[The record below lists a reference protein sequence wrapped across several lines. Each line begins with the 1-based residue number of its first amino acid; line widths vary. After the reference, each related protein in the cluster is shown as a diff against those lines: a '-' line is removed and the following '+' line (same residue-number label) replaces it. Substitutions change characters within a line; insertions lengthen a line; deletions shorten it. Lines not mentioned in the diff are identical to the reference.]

1 MLRELPEGRL
11 KVNNMKK
18 FSIIF
23 LFFISVLMIVGCS
36 STSLYK
42 KGTVVN
48 DNRVFYEIFVPSYY
62 DSDQDKVGDFRGI
75 LEKLDYLNKSNSSK
89 DLGVTGIWLMPI
101 MKSPSYHKYDVQD
114 YYSVDPSYG
123 TIEDFRALAY
133 ECKIRD
139 IALIIDLTLNHS
151 SSQNP
156 WFIAACNN
164 DDYYRDYYNFS
175 PIYKSGYHK
184 SPVSNEYYEGHFSS
198 SMPDFNLDS
207 EKVRNEILKICQF
220 WINQGVSGFRLDAV
234 SHFYEGNQEKNVEF
248 LSWLYKNL
256 KTMKEDIYLVGEAW
270 ESESVI
276 LRLYES
282 NLPSLFNFP
291 LSQSTGFL
299 ISSIRTSS
307 GKELSSRLESWYSK
321 LSSVN
326 IDAPFLT
333 NHDQARSAGAL
344 SGNEYF
350 TKMAASIYL
359 LLPGNPFVY
368 YGEEIGMKGGSSSDE
383 DKRTQFVWS
392 VKENTKGMCIPP
404 KGAVPREIEAG
415 EAEQSK
421 DQNSLLSFYRR
432 IIQIKNENPG
442 LSEGVFKALDFSS
455 SSICAYKMEDINSS
469 YIVIHNLD
477 NEETIKIE
485 DLNYTKKIG
494 VISCTGEEVKI
505 ENNSVTLPP
514 FSTIVLLE

>member
-1 MLRELPEGRL
+1 M
-11 KVNNMKK
+11 
-18 FSIIF
+18 F
-23 LFFISVLMIVGCS
+23 MIVGC
-36 STSLYK
+36 TSNSVLYK
-42 KGTVVN
+42 RGTVVN

-62 DSDQDKVGDFRGI
+62 DSNQDGIGDFQGI
-75 LEKLDYLNKSNSSK
+75 LKKLDYLNKSNSSK

-101 MKSPSYHKYDVQD
+101 MKSPSYHKYDVKD

-123 TIEDFRALAY
+123 TLEDFRALAF
-133 ECKIRD
+133 ECESRD
-139 IALIIDLTLNHS
+139 IALIIDLPLNHS

-156 WFIAACNN
+156 WFIAACNK
-164 DDYYRDYYNFS
+164 DSDYREYYNFS
-175 PIYKSGYHK
+175 SVYKSGYHK
-184 SPVSNEYYEGHFSS
+184 SPVSSEFYEGHFSS

-207 EKVRNEILKICQF
+207 EKVRDEILKICKF

-234 SHFYEGNQEKNVEF
+234 SHFYEGNQEKNAEF
-248 LSWLYKNL
+248 LSWLYENL
-256 KTMKEDIYLVGEAW
+256 KKMKEDIYLVGEAW

-282 NLPSLFNFP
+282 NIPSLFNFP
-291 LSQSTGFL
+291 LSQSTGLL

-321 LSSVN
+321 LSSTN

-350 TKMAASIYL
+350 SKMAASIYL
-359 LLPGNPFVY
+359 LLPGNPFIY

-383 DKRTQFVWS
+383 DKRTQFIWS
-392 VKENTKGMCIPP
+392 VKENTEGMCIPP
-404 KGAVPREIEAG
+404 KGANPREIEAG

-421 DQNSLLSFYRR
+421 KKDSLLSFYRR

-442 LSEGVFKALDFSS
+442 LSEGSFKDLDFSS
-455 SSICAYKMEDINSS
+455 SSICAYKIENENNS

-477 NEETIKIE
+477 DKKTIQL
-485 DLNYTKKIG
+485 DNLNYTKKIG
-494 VISCTGEEVKI
+494 VISCTGEKVDI
-505 ENNSVTLPP
+505 DSNSATLPP
-514 FSTIVLLE
+514 FSTLVLLV